1 MRPSYTIF
9 TVVVAMLFASSNAVM
24 ISRRDQVKLSGV
36 GSPDH
41 VQSTETNTDINRFL
55 RSVDDQED
63 NEDSE
68 DSEERGFEHYFKMWH
83 KNGMTSAAIKDDL
96 GIAGLKFRYGKG
108 SAKLKARE
116 EYQKWKGY
124 KAYLKENPL
133 A

>member
-1 MRPSYTIF
+1 
-9 TVVVAMLFASSNAVM
+9 MLFASSNAVM
-24 ISRRDQVKLSGV
+24 TSRRDQIKLSEV

-68 DSEERGFEHYFKMWH
+68 DSEDSEERGFESYFKAWH
-83 KNGMTSAAIKDDL
+83 KNRQTSADIKKDL
-96 GIAGLKFRYGKG
+96 GIAGLKYRYGKG
-108 SAKLKARE
+108 SDKLKART

-124 KAYLKENPL
+124 KEYLKDNPL